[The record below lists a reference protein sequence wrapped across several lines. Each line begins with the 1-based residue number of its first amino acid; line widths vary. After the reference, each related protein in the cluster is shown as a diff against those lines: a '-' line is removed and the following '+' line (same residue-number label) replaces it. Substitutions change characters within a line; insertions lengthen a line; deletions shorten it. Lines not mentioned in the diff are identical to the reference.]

1 MAQTGNH
8 VFLSHQTYN
17 KTTLNKMMLFEDL
30 LYITQT
36 SNSTNS
42 KIHNS
47 PQICFFHISHI
58 FLSVMLHQDLSLDH
72 CILLPAGLPPAT
84 LAPFNPLSTL
94 STAFQIQVLTV
105 SFKALWDL
113 LLPTSPDTCVCSLC
127 CDQPFSFPQL
137 LSFSSSSSHVHLQG
151 SLPSS
156 SSPEGMIPSH
166 PKRET

>member
-1 MAQTGNH
+1 
-8 VFLSHQTYN
+8 
-17 KTTLNKMMLFEDL
+17 MMLFKDL

-58 FLSVMLHQDLSLDH
+58 FLSVMLHHDLSLDH
-72 CILLPAGLPPAT
+72 CILLPAGIPPAT

-113 LLPTSPDTCVCSLC
+113 LPPMSPDTCR
-127 CDQPFSFPQL
+127 L
-137 LSFSSSSSHVHLQG
+137 LPLLQ
-151 SLPSS
+151 SAFYL
-156 SSPEGMIPSH
+156 SPTPLILQFFESCSH
-166 PKRET
+166 PGKSSLLQFPRAHDTLPL